1 MTETHSGQPA
11 GQPDPAAAAP
21 LAALRDQPFALLREM
36 ERRALASADE
46 QGESPASREW
56 VGIGFRLGEERF
68 LAPREEVREIV
79 GCPPALAR
87 IPGAKAWVAGLTS
100 LRGQLL
106 TVVDLKAFLGGAA
119 TRLGRD
125 SRMLVINQR
134 ELGTA
139 LLVDE
144 VLGFR
149 RFPQSGRGAAPEE
162 DALRCR
168 RYLDGAFTEGDT
180 RWPVFSLATLAE
192 SPIFLRAARDD

>member
-11 GQPDPAAAAP
+11 GQPDPAAP